1 MSPIL
6 GILASSVQNS
16 IANATSYESI
26 ATTTVGS
33 GGAATV
39 TFSSIPAT
47 YTHLQLRWIA
57 RSDRAAAQDF
67 VDIRLNSDT
76 GANYAAHLLYG
87 DGATASATAYVSNTS
102 VGVIFMPGS
111 TATASVFGV
120 GVMDILDYTNTN
132 KNTTTRVL
140 GGADINGSGRI
151 VLGSGVWMN
160 TAAVTT
166 LTIIT
171 DNASTFSQ
179 YSSFAL
185 YGIK

>member
-1 MSPIL
+1 MLSPLI
-6 GILASSVQNS
+6 GIIASSGVAAS
-16 IANATSYESI
+16 TSAYDSI
-26 ATTTVGS
+26 ATTTVS
-33 GGAATV
+33 TSV
-39 TFSSIPAT
+39 SSITFSSIPAT
-47 YTHLQLRWIA
+47 YTHLQLRWLA

-67 VDIRLNSDT
+67 VDIRFNSDT

-87 DGATASATAYVSNTS
+87 DGSTASSAAYVSNTS

-132 KNTTTRVL
+132 KYTTTRIL
-140 GGADINGSGRI
+140 GGADINGTGRS

-160 TAAVTT
+160 TAAVTS

-171 DNASTFSQ
+171 DNASTFTQ
-179 YSSFAL
+179 YSKFAL
-185 YGIK
+185 YGIKGA